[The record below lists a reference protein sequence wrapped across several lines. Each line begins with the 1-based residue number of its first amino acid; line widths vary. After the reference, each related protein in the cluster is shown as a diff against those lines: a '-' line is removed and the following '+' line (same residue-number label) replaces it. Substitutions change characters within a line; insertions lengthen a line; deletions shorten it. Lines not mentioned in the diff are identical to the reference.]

1 MNRKNVN
8 QKDSFKMSLARVFDD
23 NLRTRQWQNVIDYVI
38 IGLIIVSTVEVFLST
53 YENIV
58 EKYGHILKF
67 IDWFTTIFFT
77 IEVSLRIWAAD
88 LQDEKYKGFK
98 GRLRYC
104 FTFYGLID
112 ILSTY
117 PFYLHFFMPMPYVA
131 LKILRVFRL
140 LRIFRY
146 MQSFRILGDAIS
158 SKKQELTV
166 SMAFLSILTVI
177 LSFLLYFAEHA
188 AQPELCE
195 NGWKT
200 MVWAFAKYLGD
211 PGKIADFPM
220 VTVWGNIIAIIVGVL
235 GIAIFAVPAGLIS
248 SGFIEVI
255 EERRKTAETKKNVDK
270 MHLAFERKLDR
281 PTGFQVTPVYVS
293 VADVQ
298 SKLKMSENNIFDAL
312 ENADDFRLVNLA
324 ATQPADQHPEDRL
337 VIEHFQINRPYG
349 ICIDRG
355 SKITIVSPSSM
366 VDPIMGCFSYYL
378 AKIGGFNYISREIG
392 ETRPYKSF
400 YLIDKADQP
409 PFLEEYMEDMNR
421 FAAVDGSWI
430 IALLAASGANE
441 PEYPTQFHFTYGGK
455 KGDETYNGENLTIH
469 DIETFDS
476 LYKDLSGQ
484 LESQFG
490 YTSDCQ
496 RYHDTSNPKLFVRH
510 LEHPEKVNAVMI
522 RIAWKATC
530 WDMRRIQIAKTL
542 SDTFATHIIG
552 EIKPYSE
559 ELKNKGIGYSD
570 YIE

>member
-1 MNRKNVN
+1 MDFQRIK
-8 QKDSFKMSLARVFDD
+8 KELARVFDD
-23 NLRTRQWQNVIDYVI
+23 NLRTRQWQNVVDYII
-38 IGLIIVSTVEVFLST
+38 IGLIVVSTVEVFLST

-77 IEVSLRIWAAD
+77 IEVTLRIWTAD
-88 LQDEKYKGFK
+88 LQDARFKDFK

-117 PFYLHFFMPMPYVA
+117 SFYLHFFMPMPYAA

-146 MQSFRILGDAIS
+146 MKSFRILGDAIS

-166 SMAFLSILTVI
+166 SLAFLSILTVI

-220 VTVWGNIIAIIVGVL
+220 VTFWGNLIAIIVGVL

-248 SGFIEVI
+248 SGFIEVMD
-255 EERRKTAETKKNVDK
+255 ERRKTEETKKNVEK

-281 PTGFQVTPVYVS
+281 PTGFQIVPAFVS
-293 VADVQ
+293 IADVQ
-298 SKLKMSENNIFDAL
+298 SRLKMSENDIFDAL
-312 ENADDFRLVNLA
+312 ANAEDFRLVNLA

-337 VIEHFQINRPYG
+337 VIEHYQFNRPYG

-355 SKITIVSPSSM
+355 SIVTIVSPSSL
-366 VDPIMGCFSYYL
+366 VDPIMGYFSYYL
-378 AKIGGFNYISREIG
+378 AKIGGFNYVSREIG

-400 YLIDKADQP
+400 YLIDKAKEP
-409 PFLEEYMEDMNR
+409 PFLKEYMEDLNR

-430 IALLAASGANE
+430 ITLLAASGANE
-441 PEYPTQFHFTYGGK
+441 PEYPTQFHFTYGGE

-469 DIETFDS
+469 DIETFDL
-476 LYKDLSGQ
+476 LYRDLSSR
-484 LESQFG
+484 LEKEFG
-490 YTSDCQ
+490 YISDRQ
-496 RYHDTSNPKLFVRH
+496 RYHDSANPKLFVRH
-510 LEHPEKVNAVMI
+510 LEHPEKINALML

-542 SDTFATHIIG
+542 SDTFATYLLG
-552 EIKPYSE
+552 AIKPYSD
-559 ELKNKGIGYSD
+559 ELKKKGMGYSE
-570 YIE
+570 YCE

>member
-1 MNRKNVN
+1 MDFQRIK
-8 QKDSFKMSLARVFDD
+8 KELARVFDD
-23 NLRTRQWQNVIDYVI
+23 NLRTRQWQNVVDYII
-38 IGLIIVSTVEVFLST
+38 IGLIVISTIEVFLST

-77 IEVSLRIWAAD
+77 IEVTLRIWTAD
-88 LQDEKYKGFK
+88 LQDARFKGFK

-117 PFYLHFFMPMPYVA
+117 SFYLHFFMPMPYAA

-146 MQSFRILGDAIS
+146 MKSFRILGDAIS

-166 SMAFLSILTVI
+166 SLAFLSILTVI

-220 VTVWGNIIAIIVGVL
+220 VTFWGNLIAIIVGVL

-248 SGFIEVI
+248 SGFIEVMD
-255 EERRKTAETKKNVDK
+255 ERRKTEEIKKNVEK

-281 PTGFQVTPVYVS
+281 PTGFQIVPAFVS
-293 VADVQ
+293 IADVQ
-298 SKLKMSENNIFDAL
+298 SRLKMSENDIFDAL
-312 ENADDFRLVNLA
+312 ANAEDFRLVNLA

-337 VIEHFQINRPYG
+337 VIEHYQLNRPYG

-355 SKITIVSPSSM
+355 STVTIVSPSSL
-366 VDPIMGCFSYYL
+366 VDPIMGYFSYYL
-378 AKIGGFNYISREIG
+378 AKIGRFNYVSREIG

-400 YLIDKADQP
+400 YLIDKAKEP
-409 PFLEEYMEDMNR
+409 PFLKEYMEDLNR
-421 FAAVDGSWI
+421 FATVDGSWI
-430 IALLAASGANE
+430 ITLLAASGANE
-441 PEYPTQFHFTYGGK
+441 PEYPSQFHFTYGGE

-476 LYKDLSGQ
+476 LYKDLSNR
-484 LESQFG
+484 LEKEFG
-490 YTSDCQ
+490 YISDCQ
-496 RYHDTSNPKLFVRH
+496 RYHDSANPKLFVRH
-510 LEHPEKVNAVMI
+510 LEYPEKVNAVMI

-542 SDTFATHIIG
+542 SDAFATYLLGGIN
-552 EIKPYSE
+552 PYSD
-559 ELKNKGIGYSD
+559 ELKKKGMGYSD
-570 YIE
+570 YCE

>member
-1 MNRKNVN
+1 MDFQRIK
-8 QKDSFKMSLARVFDD
+8 KELARVFDD
-23 NLRTRQWQNVIDYVI
+23 NLRTRQWQNIVDYVI
-38 IGLIIVSTVEVFLST
+38 IGLIVVSTVEVFLST

-67 IDWFTTIFFT
+67 IHWFTTIFFT
-77 IEVSLRIWAAD
+77 IEVTLRIWTAD
-88 LQDEKYKGFK
+88 LQDARFKGFK

-117 PFYLHFFMPMPYVA
+117 SFYLHFFMPMPYAA

-146 MQSFRILGDAIS
+146 MKSFRILGDAIS
-158 SKKQELTV
+158 SKKKELTV
-166 SMAFLSILTVI
+166 SLAFLSILTVI

-220 VTVWGNIIAIIVGVL
+220 VTFWGNLIAIIVGVL

-248 SGFIEVI
+248 SGFIEVMD
-255 EERRKTAETKKNVDK
+255 ERRKTEETKKNVEK

-281 PTGFQVTPVYVS
+281 PTGFQIVPMFVS

-298 SKLKMSENNIFDAL
+298 SRLKMSENDIFDAL
-312 ENADDFRLVNLA
+312 ANAEDFRLVNLA

-337 VIEHFQINRPYG
+337 VIEHYQLNRPYG
-349 ICIDRG
+349 VCIDRG
-355 SKITIVSPSSM
+355 STVTIVSPSSL
-366 VDPIMGCFSYYL
+366 VDPIIGFFSYYL
-378 AKIGGFNYISREIG
+378 AKIGGFNFVSREIG

-400 YLIDKADQP
+400 YLIDKAKEP
-409 PFLEEYMEDMNR
+409 PFLKEYMEDLNR
-421 FAAVDGSWI
+421 FATVDGSWI
-430 IALLAASGANE
+430 ITLLAASGANE
-441 PEYPTQFHFTYGGK
+441 PEYLTQFHFTYGGE

-476 LYKDLSGQ
+476 LYRDLSSR
-484 LESQFG
+484 LEKEFG
-490 YTSDCQ
+490 YISDCQ
-496 RYHDTSNPKLFVRH
+496 RYHDSANPKLFVRH
-510 LEHPEKVNAVMI
+510 LEHPEKVNAAMI

-530 WDMRRIQIAKTL
+530 WDMRRVQIAKML
-542 SDTFATHIIG
+542 ADVLAEHIDG
-552 EIKPYSE
+552 GIKPYSE
-559 ELKNKGIGYSD
+559 ELKVKGIGYSD
-570 YIE
+570 YEI

>member
-1 MNRKNVN
+1 MNVQR
-8 QKDSFKMSLARVFDD
+8 FKKELARVFDD
-23 NLRTRQWQNVIDYVI
+23 NLRTRQWQNVVDYVI
-38 IGLIIVSTVEVFLST
+38 IGLIVVSTVEVFLST

-58 EKYGHILKF
+58 EKHGHILKF

-77 IEVSLRIWAAD
+77 IEVTLRIWTAD
-88 LQDEKYKGFK
+88 LQDARFKGFK

-117 PFYLHFFMPMPYVA
+117 SFYLHFFMPMPYAA

-146 MQSFRILGDAIS
+146 MKSFRILGDAIS

-166 SMAFLSILTVI
+166 SLAFLSILTVI

-220 VTVWGNIIAIIVGVL
+220 VTFWGNLIAIIVGVL

-248 SGFIEVI
+248 SGFIEVMD
-255 EERRKTAETKKNVDK
+255 ERRKTEETKKNVEK

-281 PTGFQVTPVYVS
+281 PTGFQIVPAFVS

-298 SKLKMSENNIFDAL
+298 SRLKMSENDIFDAL
-312 ENADDFRLVNLA
+312 ANAEDFRLVNLA

-337 VIEHFQINRPYG
+337 VIEHYQLNRPYG
-349 ICIDRG
+349 VCIDRG
-355 SKITIVSPSSM
+355 STVTIVSPSSL
-366 VDPIMGCFSYYL
+366 VDPIMGYFSYYL
-378 AKIGGFNYISREIG
+378 AKIGGFNYVSREIG
-392 ETRPYKSF
+392 EIRPYKSF
-400 YLIDKADQP
+400 YLIDKADEP
-409 PFLEEYMEDMNR
+409 PFLKEYMEDLNR

-430 IALLAASGANE
+430 ITLLAASGANE

-476 LYKDLSGQ
+476 LYKDLSNR
-484 LESQFG
+484 LEREFG
-490 YTSDCQ
+490 YASDRQ
-496 RYHDTSNPKLFVRH
+496 RYHDTSYPKLFVRH
-510 LEHPEKVNAVMI
+510 LEHPEKINALML

-530 WDMRRIQIAKTL
+530 WDMRRIQIAKTI
-542 SDTFATHIIG
+542 SDTFATYLLG
-552 EIKPYSE
+552 AIKPYSD
-559 ELKNKGIGYSD
+559 ELKKKGMGYSD
-570 YIE
+570 YCE

>member
-1 MNRKNVN
+1 MNVQR
-8 QKDSFKMSLARVFDD
+8 FKKELARVFDD
-23 NLRTRQWQNVIDYVI
+23 NLRTRQWQNVVDYII
-38 IGLIIVSTVEVFLST
+38 IGLIVISTIEVFLST

-77 IEVSLRIWAAD
+77 IEVTLRIWTAD
-88 LQDEKYKGFK
+88 LQDARFKGFK

-117 PFYLHFFMPMPYVA
+117 SFYLHFFMPMPYAA

-146 MQSFRILGDAIS
+146 MKSFRILGDAIS

-166 SMAFLSILTVI
+166 SLAFLSILTVI

-220 VTVWGNIIAIIVGVL
+220 VTFWGNLIAIIVGVL

-248 SGFIEVI
+248 SGFIEVMD
-255 EERRKTAETKKNVDK
+255 ERRKTEETKKNVEK

-281 PTGFQVTPVYVS
+281 PTGFQNVPAFVS

-298 SKLKMSENNIFDAL
+298 SRLKMSENDIFDAL
-312 ENADDFRLVNLA
+312 ANAEDFRLVNLA

-337 VIEHFQINRPYG
+337 VIEHYQLNRPYG

-355 SKITIVSPSSM
+355 STVTIVSPSSL
-366 VDPIMGCFSYYL
+366 VDPIMGYFSYYL
-378 AKIGGFNYISREIG
+378 AKIGGFNYVSREIG
-392 ETRPYKSF
+392 ETKPYKSF
-400 YLIDKADQP
+400 YLIDKADEP
-409 PFLEEYMEDMNR
+409 PFLNEYMEDLNR

-430 IALLAASGANE
+430 ITLLAASGANE

-476 LYKDLSGQ
+476 LYKDLSNR
-484 LESQFG
+484 LEREFG
-490 YTSDCQ
+490 YASDRQ
-496 RYHDTSNPKLFVRH
+496 RYHDTSYPKLFVRH
-510 LEHPEKVNAVMI
+510 LEHPEKINALML

-530 WDMRRIQIAKTL
+530 WDMRRIQIAKTI
-542 SDTFATHIIG
+542 SDTFATYLLG
-552 EIKPYSE
+552 AIKPYSE
-559 ELKNKGIGYSD
+559 ELKKKGMGYSD
-570 YIE
+570 YCE

>member
-1 MNRKNVN
+1 MTAMNFQQIK
-8 QKDSFKMSLARVFDD
+8 KELAQVFDD
-23 NLRTRQWQNVIDYVI
+23 NLRTRQWQNIVDYVI
-38 IGLIIVSTVEVFLST
+38 IGLIVVSTVEVFLST

-77 IEVSLRIWAAD
+77 IEVTLRIWTAD
-88 LQDEKYKGFK
+88 LQDSRFKGFK

-117 PFYLHFFMPMPYVA
+117 PFYLHFFMPMPYAA

-146 MQSFRILGDAIS
+146 MKSFRILGDAIS

-166 SMAFLSILTVI
+166 SMVFLSILTVI

-220 VTVWGNIIAIIVGVL
+220 VTFWGNLIAIIVGVL

-248 SGFIEVI
+248 SGFIEVM
-255 EERRKTAETKKNVDK
+255 EERRKTAETKKNVEK

-281 PTGFQVTPVYVS
+281 PTGFQIVPAFVS
-293 VADVQ
+293 IADVQ
-298 SKLKMSENNIFDAL
+298 SRLKMSENDIFDAL
-312 ENADDFRLVNLA
+312 ANADDFRLVNLA
-324 ATQPADQHPEDRL
+324 ATRPADQHPEDRL
-337 VIEHFQINRPYG
+337 VIEHYQVNRPYG
-349 ICIDRG
+349 VCIDRG
-355 SKITIVSPSSM
+355 STVTIVSPSSL
-366 VDPIMGCFSYYL
+366 VDPIMGYFSYYL
-378 AKIGGFNYISREIG
+378 AKIGGFNYMSRDVGEI
-392 ETRPYKSF
+392 RPYKSF
-400 YLIDKADQP
+400 YLINKTDQP
-409 PFLEEYMEDMNR
+409 PFLKEYLEDMNH
-421 FAAVDGSWI
+421 FASVEGSWI
-430 IALLAASGANE
+430 ITLLAASGANE

-469 DIETFDS
+469 DVETFDS
-476 LYKDLSGQ
+476 LYKDLSSR
-484 LESQFG
+484 LEKEFG
-490 YTSDCQ
+490 YISDCQ
-496 RYHDTSNPKLFVRH
+496 RYHDSANPKLFVRH
-510 LEHPEKVNAVMI
+510 LEHPEKTNALML

-530 WDMRRIQIAKTL
+530 WDMRRIQIAKAL
-542 SDTFATHIIG
+542 SDTFAAHLLG
-552 EIKPYSE
+552 EIKPYPE
-559 ELKNKGIGYSD
+559 ELSRKGIGYSD
-570 YIE
+570 YSE

>member
-1 MNRKNVN
+1 MDFQRIK
-8 QKDSFKMSLARVFDD
+8 KELARVFDD
-23 NLRTRQWQNVIDYVI
+23 NLRTRQWQNVVDYII
-38 IGLIIVSTVEVFLST
+38 IGLIVISTIEVFLST

-77 IEVSLRIWAAD
+77 IEVTLRIWTAD
-88 LQDEKYKGFK
+88 LQDARFKGFK

-117 PFYLHFFMPMPYVA
+117 SFYLHFFMPMPYAA

-146 MQSFRILGDAIS
+146 MKSFRILGDAIS
-158 SKKQELTV
+158 SKKHELTV
-166 SMAFLSILTVI
+166 SLAFLSILTVI

-220 VTVWGNIIAIIVGVL
+220 VTFWGNLIAIIVGVL

-248 SGFIEVI
+248 SGFIEVMD
-255 EERRKTAETKKNVDK
+255 ERRKTEEIKKNVEK

-281 PTGFQVTPVYVS
+281 PTGFQIVPAFVS
-293 VADVQ
+293 IADVQ
-298 SKLKMSENNIFDAL
+298 SRLKLSENDIFDAL
-312 ENADDFRLVNLA
+312 ANAEDFRLVNLA

-337 VIEHFQINRPYG
+337 VIEHYQLNRPYG

-355 SKITIVSPSSM
+355 STVTIVSPSSL
-366 VDPIMGCFSYYL
+366 VDPIMGYFSYYL
-378 AKIGGFNYISREIG
+378 AKIGGFNYVSREIG

-400 YLIDKADQP
+400 YLIDKAKEP
-409 PFLEEYMEDMNR
+409 PFLKEYMEDLNR
-421 FAAVDGSWI
+421 FATVDGSWI
-430 IALLAASGANE
+430 ITLLAASGANE
-441 PEYPTQFHFTYGGK
+441 PEYPTQFHFTYGGE

-469 DIETFDS
+469 DIETFDL
-476 LYKDLSGQ
+476 LYRDLSSR
-484 LESQFG
+484 LEKEFG
-490 YTSDCQ
+490 YISDCQ
-496 RYHDTSNPKLFVRH
+496 RYHDSANPKLFVRH
-510 LEHPEKVNAVMI
+510 LEYPEKVNAVMI

-542 SDTFATHIIG
+542 SDAFATYLLGGIN
-552 EIKPYSE
+552 PYSD
-559 ELKNKGIGYSD
+559 ELKKKGMGYSD
-570 YIE
+570 YCE